1 MAKKVDMFRQEG
13 TNIEIKRKIKKKKSG
28 FWGFGDKNTTPKAQV
43 PQAPKEIKKP
53 DQVVSEK
60 TSEGT
65 DWLYRLI
72 EVCVI
77 VAFAGIPIFFLPWGS
92 NIFEWNKQFLLCILA
107 LVVFVAWL
115 ARAMIKKE
123 LRSRW
128 SFFTIT
134 ICVFVVVMLVASLF
148 SVNKVNSFFGVEG
161 LFNGSFIG
169 MLSLAIIV
177 MVSLQLLGSQVF
189 VKKAMK
195 VFSIVSIVIAIV
207 NIFNAFGFY
216 LIPWEEAKSALFTLT
231 GNSIVLLSIF
241 LATALSINLGGAIV
255 SKLKYE
261 KFIFLAGAIL
271 SFVAMFLFDVRSGW
285 LVSVVSLVILFAFS
299 VVRVESLKNKIVWA
313 VPVFL
318 ALAVLFI
325 FVPGGEMFNLKT
337 PSEISLGKPVSVDI
351 VKGVLKDRPI
361 FGSGPETFSYDFA
374 KYKTDDFNKSA
385 IWSLRFDKAGTEFLH
400 SLATMGVVGTLCFF
414 FVVFAFVWTVIKGIV
429 RMKDGSS
436 WVIPVSLFSAW
447 SAVFLAT
454 FLYSFNTTTYAIMW
468 MLMALTL
475 ISVRGEIVGDRV
487 TSLNLQSSER
497 ARLITAFAF
506 LIVLVAAVAGF
517 YFVGR
522 IYAAE
527 VLYAKTI
534 NVPQNEKELT
544 EKGEALA
551 KALSYNSL
559 RYVYAIEHSK
569 VLTNFVILEAS
580 KEDLDANKVSSYIDA
595 SIKSARYPI
604 DNGGGKDVSVHE
616 NLGRIYGE
624 IGAYVNGADSWSIE
638 AFLSAIELDPKSP
651 TLYLELA
658 KQYVKQ
664 GDRVYTL
671 AKQQFELQNKDQQFT
686 ISDEFQEQLDGY
698 NTKAEDMAKK
708 SIELKSNYV
717 DALVSVAQVQDRLKK
732 FDDAVSSIEKAR
744 LVLPEN
750 VNVLYEE
757 GRIKY
762 NKGDKTDAE
771 KIFLKVLEKDEKYQ
785 NAIYSLGVIY
795 ESKGEKSKAVEQ
807 YEKLLQL
814 SPDNEQIKTKLSELR
829 SGASAKTNTIS
840 EDAVSPE

>member
-13 TNIEIKRKIKKKKSG
+13 TNMEIKRKIKKKKSG
-28 FWGFGDKNTTPKAQV
+28 FWGFGEKDQVSKVIQTT
-43 PQAPKEIKKP
+43 EIKKP
-53 DQVVSEK
+53 EQTLNEGVSQK
-60 TSEGT
+60 T
-65 DWLYRLI
+65 DWLHRLI

-77 VAFAGIPIFFLPWGS
+77 IAFAGIPVFFLPWGS

-134 ICVFVVVMLVASLF
+134 ICVFVVVMLVATLF

-169 MLSLAIIV
+169 TLSLAIIV

-207 NIFNAFGFY
+207 NILNAFGFY
-216 LIPWEEAKSALFTLT
+216 VIPWEQAKSALFTLT

-241 LATALSINLGGAIV
+241 LATALSINLGGAMV

-261 KFIFLAGAIL
+261 KFIFLVGAIS

-337 PSEISLGKPVSVDI
+337 PSEISLGKPVSLDI
-351 VKGVLKDRPI
+351 VRGVLKDRPI
-361 FGSGPETFSYDFA
+361 LGSGPETFSYDFA
-374 KYKTDDFNKSA
+374 KYKTDDFNSSVV
-385 IWSLRFDKAGTEFLH
+385 WSLRFDKAGTEFLH
-400 SLATMGVVGTLCFF
+400 SLATVGIVGTLSFF
-414 FVVFAFVWTVIKGIV
+414 LVMVAFVWTVIKGIV
-429 RMKDGSS
+429 RMKEGSS

-454 FLYSFNTTTYAIMW
+454 FLYSFNTTTYVIMW

-475 ISVRGEIVGDRV
+475 VSVRGEIVGDRV

-517 YFVGR
+517 YFMGR
-522 IYAAE
+522 IYVAE
-527 VLYAKTI
+527 VVYSKNI
-534 NVPQNEKELT
+534 SNPQNENELAQ
-544 EKGEALA
+544 KGEALA

-559 RYVYAIEHSK
+559 RYVYSIEHSK
-569 VLTNFVILEAS
+569 VLTNFIILEAN
-580 KEDLDANKVSSYIDA
+580 KEDLDANKVSAYIDA
-595 SIKSARYPI
+595 TLKAARYPLEK
-604 DNGGGKDVSVHE
+604 GGNKDVLVHE
-616 NLGRIYGE
+616 NLGRIYSE
-624 IGAYVNGADSWSIE
+624 IGAYVNGADSWSVE
-638 AFLSAIELDPKSP
+638 AFLSAIELDPRSP
-651 TLYLELA
+651 ILYLELS

-664 GDRVYTL
+664 GDRIYAL
-671 AKQQFELQNKDQQFT
+671 ARQQFEAQNKDKQFT
-686 ISDEFQEQLDGY
+686 ISDEFQEQLDEY
-698 NTKAEDMAKK
+698 NLKAEDMAKK
-708 SIELKSNYV
+708 AIELKSNYV
-717 DALVSVAQVQDRLKK
+717 DALVSVAQIQDRLKK
-732 FDDAVSSIEKAR
+732 FDDSLAIISKAR
-744 LVLPEN
+744 LILPEN
-750 VNVLYEE
+750 INILYEE

-762 NKGDKTDAE
+762 NKGDKLDAE
-771 KIFLKVLEKDEKYQ
+771 KIFLEVLKKDDKHQ
-785 NAIYSLGVIY
+785 NAIYSLGIIY
-795 ESKGEKSKAVEQ
+795 ESEGERNKAIAQ
-807 YEKLLQL
+807 YEKLLAL
-814 SPDNEQIKTKLSELR
+814 SPENEQIKLKLEELK
-829 SGASAKTNTIS
+829 SGGTSNINTIS
-840 EDAVSPE
+840 EDVIENE